1 MPKVKVIVTK
11 ITDMSFPIFVECELE
26 DCQGV
31 KHYFIDKAPVLIGDY
46 EFSLP
51 CDGYIECN
59 IISKKENVLLI
70 DTSLPWDI
78 ESTNGEYQFE
88 VNADKIVI

>member
-11 ITDMSFPIFVECELE
+11 IIDMTFPIFVECELE
-26 DCQGV
+26 DCKGV
-31 KHYFIDKAPVLIGDY
+31 KYYFVDKAPVLISDND
-46 EFSLP
+46 FSLP

-59 IISKKENVLLI
+59 IKLKKEKTCLI
-70 DTSLPWDI
+70 DTSMPWDI